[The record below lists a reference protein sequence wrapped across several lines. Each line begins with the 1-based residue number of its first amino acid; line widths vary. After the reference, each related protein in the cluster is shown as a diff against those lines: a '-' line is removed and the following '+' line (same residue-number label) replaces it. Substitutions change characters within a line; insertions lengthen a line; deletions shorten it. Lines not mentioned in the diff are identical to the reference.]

1 MTPRRF
7 VSFWHGTCNLIGQ
20 ISLLLAKSEWEG
32 IKMNTILETRER
44 TEVTPKAHSQGK
56 LMLGMKVGFFLL
68 LGIACS
74 GYMTT
79 QMGHLSLFSDDYAVY
94 ADFQS
99 VAGLRE
105 GAEIEISGVRIG
117 YVGRIS
123 LTEDSLARVE
133 LLIRDD
139 ILLPDDS
146 TVSVRSR
153 GLVGNKIISI
163 FIGGSIDIVPPNGV
177 LLETESGKDLEDLLG
192 KLVFGAV

>member
-1 MTPRRF
+1 
-7 VSFWHGTCNLIGQ
+7 
-20 ISLLLAKSEWEG
+20 
-32 IKMNTILETRER
+32 MNTLLETRER
-44 TEVTPKAHSQGK
+44 TEVTPKVHRQTK
-56 LMLGMKVGFFLL
+56 LFIGMKVGFFLL

-79 QMGHLSLFSDDYAVY
+79 QMGHLSLFSDDYTVY

-105 GAEIEISGVRIG
+105 GAEIEISGVKVG
-117 YVGRIS
+117 YVGKIF
-123 LTEDSLARVE
+123 LTEDALARVE
-133 LLIRDD
+133 MFIRDD

-192 KLVFGAV
+192 KLVFGTV